1 MVNVLIT
8 QMLIR
13 MLENHEHR
21 IELPEFNLNGKN
33 TNLMEIL
40 DYVNRNYAAITLKE
54 LSEHFNYSERQ
65 MQRIITDATGMPFSK
80 SIQMQKMQR
89 AAALLSESELSVAAI
104 CEQIGY
110 PSQNNFRKVFLR
122 YYGVTPSV
130 FRSSHKKD
138 SESLSV

>member
-1 MVNVLIT
+1 
-8 QMLIR
+8 
-13 MLENHEHR
+13 
-21 IELPEFNLNGKN
+21 
-33 TNLMEIL
+33 
-40 DYVNRNYAAITLKE
+40 
-54 LSEHFNYSERQ
+54 